1 MGTVLLVRKPRE
13 PSLWFMTQGRMIF
26 LFDFLDINWEAL
38 LLNTGIIILK
48 LIGVFIAFF
57 IVKKIGNKVIDRTFT
72 KLQDKQN
79 ITLGRA
85 HTLQRLMENILS
97 YALIFM
103 LVASIFGIFNI
114 PVASLIAGAGI
125 VGLAVG
131 FGAQGL
137 VSDVVTGFFLLLE
150 KQIDVNDYVTIGAI
164 DGVVEA
170 VGLRT
175 TQIRGFDGTLHYI
188 PNRDITSVSNHS
200 RGNMRALVDIGIA
213 YGEDID
219 KAITVMQEVCDQVAA
234 ENPVI
239 VEGPNVIGVQAL
251 GASDVVLR
259 VIAKTENGEHWGV
272 ERQLRKAI
280 KEAFDKNGIE
290 IPFPHQVTIHKN
302 DESPQRMG
310 QA

>member
-1 MGTVLLVRKPRE
+1 
-13 PSLWFMTQGRMIF
+13 MIF
-26 LFDFLDINWEAL
+26 LFDLVNFNWEAL

-48 LIGVFIAFF
+48 IIGIFIAFF
-57 IVKKIGNKVIDRTFT
+57 IVKKIGNRIIERTFT
-72 KLQDKQN
+72 KLQEKQN
-79 ITLGRA
+79 ITIGRA
-85 HTLQRLMENILS
+85 HTLQKLMENILS
-97 YALIFM
+97 YALIFI
-103 LVASIFGIFNI
+103 LIASIFGIFNI

-200 RGNMRALVDIGIA
+200 RGNMRALVDIGVA
-213 YGEDID
+213 YSEDID
-219 KAITVMQEVCDQVAA
+219 QAITIMQEVCDQVAA
-234 ENPVI
+234 ENTLI
-239 VEGPNVIGVQAL
+239 VEGPDVIGVQAI
-251 GASDVVLR
+251 GTSDVVLR
-259 VIAKTENGEHWGV
+259 VIAKTINGEQWAV
-272 ERQLRKAI
+272 ERQLRKSI
-280 KEAFDKNGIE
+280 KEAFDANGIE
-290 IPFPHQVTIHKN
+290 IPLPHQVTIHRN
-302 DESPQRMG
+302 DEQPGKMVQG
-310 QA
+310 